1 MRRLFGTLA
10 GIAVAILI
18 TLGVEAVDSRFYP
31 MPANI
36 DPNDADAL
44 ARIIP
49 DMPLAAKLIV
59 VAGWFLGAYGGA
71 WMALRITDWRWSG
84 VVVAL
89 FVLAGGVVNFMMVPH
104 PLWMEACAVLMPVLG
119 GWLAIR
125 VHHKPYP
132 GEALLG

>member
-59 VAGWFLGAYGGA
+59 VVGWFLGAYGGA